1 VPNQTDIH
9 FPADH
14 PTAAGHFPGN
24 PVIPGAVLLDTA
36 LTAIAAAEGLEPGP
50 CRLRAAKF
58 LSPVR
63 PGEHMRIEWQAAATG
78 GIAFTGSVEGRP
90 VMSGALMVGA
100 LLIGSVTA

>member
-1 VPNQTDIH
+1 MPKQTDIH

-36 LTAIAAAEGLEPGP
+36 LTAIAAAEGLASGP

-63 PGEHMRIEWQAAATG
+63 PGECMRIEWQATATG
-78 GIAFTGSVEGRP
+78 GIAFTGIAFTGSVGGRP
-90 VMSGALMVGA
+90 VMNCTLIVGSIA
-100 LLIGSVTA
+100 S